1 MDMPTVSSILA
12 LVGPNNDIGL
22 MFEKFKKP
30 FQGRDTNSEALA
42 EPPEVRGQDAKT
54 LAEMKADAAGEKWR
68 AEAEAKGEK
77 PVEVGGPKGLEP
89 TRYGDWERAGRCV
102 DF

>member
-1 MDMPTVSSILA
+1 MAIQPKSSILV
-12 LVGPNNDIGL
+12 LDRKSKDICG
-22 MFEKFKKP
+22 MFKKLKK
-30 FQGRDTNSEALA
+30 RITNFGTRSGETQSVPEA
-42 EPPEVRGQDAKT
+42 RGQDAKS

-68 AEAEAKGEK
+68 EQAEARGEK
-77 PVEVGGPKGLEP
+77 PLETGGPKGLEP

>member
-1 MDMPTVSSILA
+1 METPAVSSILA
-12 LVGPNNDIGL
+12 LVRRRDDIGG
-22 MFEKFKKP
+22 MFKKFTKS
-30 FQGRDTNSEALA
+30 FQGSDTKSEAEA
-42 EPPEVRGQDAKT
+42 PEARGQDAKT

-68 AEAEAKGEK
+68 AEAEAKGEI
-77 PVEVGGPKGLEP
+77 PIEVGGPKGLEP

>member
-1 MDMPTVSSILA
+1 MPVVSSILA
-12 LVGPNNDIGL
+12 LVRCRHNIGIMIKNFTKRFRDNDT
-22 MFEKFKKP
+22 K
-30 FQGRDTNSEALA
+30 TEAVA
-42 EPPEVRGQDAKT
+42 EPPEPRGQDAKT

-68 AEAEAKGEK
+68 AEAEANGEK

>member
-1 MDMPTVSSILA
+1 
-12 LVGPNNDIGL
+12 
-22 MFEKFKKP
+22 MFKNLTKP
-30 FQGRDTNSEALA
+30 FRGDNVKTDAVAEAR
-42 EPPEVRGQDAKT
+42 EVRGQDAKT

-68 AEAEAKGEK
+68 AKAEAKGEK

>member
-1 MDMPTVSSILA
+1 MEMPVVSSILA
-12 LVGPNNDIGL
+12 LVRCRNNIEIMLKISKNPSQRGDV
-22 MFEKFKKP
+22 KTKAVA
-30 FQGRDTNSEALA
+30 EA
-42 EPPEVRGQDAKT
+42 PEVRGQDAKT

>member
-1 MDMPTVSSILA
+1 MEMPAASSILA
-12 LVGPNNDIGL
+12 LVRCRNDIRL
-22 MFEKFKKP
+22 MFNKLTKP
-30 FQGRDTNSEALA
+30 VQDDDPKTEGVVVA
-42 EPPEVRGQDAKT
+42 PEVRGQDAKT

>member
-1 MDMPTVSSILA
+1 MEMPVVSSILA
-12 LVGPNNDIGL
+12 LVRCRDDISSMVKNL
-22 MFEKFKKP
+22 IKP
-30 FQGRDTNSEALA
+30 FRGGGAKIKAVA
-42 EPPEVRGQDAKT
+42 ESPEVRGRDAKT

>member
-1 MDMPTVSSILA
+1 MLKKPT
-12 LVGPNNDIGL
+12 
-22 MFEKFKKP
+22 KP
-30 FQGRDTNSEALA
+30 FQGSDTKSEVLVKA
-42 EPPEVRGQDAKT
+42 PEVRGQDAKT

-68 AEAEAKGEK
+68 AEAESKGEK
-77 PVEVGGPKGLEP
+77 PVEIGGPKGLEP

>member
-1 MDMPTVSSILA
+1 MEMPTCLILA
-12 LVGPNNDIGL
+12 LVPCRDDIDL
-22 MFEKFKKP
+22 MPIKFTKP
-30 FQGRDTNSEALA
+30 FQGSDSKSDVLVKA
-42 EPPEVRGQDAKT
+42 PEVRGQDAKT

-77 PVEVGGPKGLEP
+77 PVEIGGPKGLEP

>member
-1 MDMPTVSSILA
+1 MPVVSSILA
-12 LVGPNNDIGL
+12 LFRCHDDIDH
-22 MFEKFKKP
+22 MFKKSRKP
-30 FQGRDTNSEALA
+30 FQGGDVNTEAVVEA
-42 EPPEVRGQDAKT
+42 PEVRGRDAKT
-54 LAEMKADAAGEKWR
+54 LAEMKADAAGQKWR

>member
-1 MDMPTVSSILA
+1 MPAVSSILA
-12 LVGPNNDIGL
+12 LVHCRNDIKSML
-22 MFEKFKKP
+22 KKFKKP
-30 FQGRDTNSEALA
+30 FQGNDTKFEVVAEA
-42 EPPEVRGQDAKT
+42 PEVRGQDAKT

-68 AEAEAKGEK
+68 AEAEAKGKK

>member
-1 MDMPTVSSILA
+1 MEMPAASSILA
-12 LVGPNNDIGL
+12 LVRCRNDIQL
-22 MFEKFKKP
+22 MFNRSKKP
-30 FQGRDTNSEALA
+30 VQYDDPKTEAVA
-42 EPPEVRGQDAKT
+42 EAPEVRGQDAKT